1 MECCCSYFPHSQG
14 AMITL
19 DELKADIVLAGV
31 KEGINDEAIKEFA
44 VKAGAGQELLMVLLA
59 SGIAPVHGI
68 DGRIEY
74 LVQPDVK
81 EEDPEEEAVVDMK
94 QVQTFLNVTPGE
106 KIAHIIPPIPGTP
119 GKGVTGQDVP
129 PNPGKPVAIKI
140 GKNLTLEEDGT
151 IALSVPV
158 SGRELVPSPKTYK
171 VFSKS
176 EFSQSIF
183 FPEIKMKWSTR
194 FAISPNGKNTI
205 AFHEI
210 PTCAWTG
217 GHCNK
222 KGLMQTEEQLGT
234 FQSGGC
240 IRMAARDAEFL
251 YNWVEM
257 GTKVV
262 VLA

>member
-1 MECCCSYFPHSQG
+1 MQTLVKWLAPVG
-14 AMITL
+14 AVI
-19 DELKADIVLAGV
+19 IFGGV
-31 KEGINDEAIKEFA
+31 VA
-44 VKAGAGQELLMVLLA
+44 VAA
-59 SGIAPVHGI
+59 SGESSNTAAATSTTSTTVASTTTTVPVTTI
-68 DGRIEY
+68 
-74 LVQPDVK
+74 
-81 EEDPEEEAVVDMK
+81 PE
-94 QVQTFLNVTPGE
+94 TTTTTTTTTPGPTTTTVVVYSRENPRPVPE
-106 KIAHIIPPIPGTP
+106 KSGTGRRIVYANMDNWVWII
-119 GKGVTGQDVP
+119 
-129 PNPGKPVAIKI
+129 
-140 GKNLTLEEDGT
+140 EEDGT
-151 IALSVPV
+151 VALSVPV
-158 SGRELVPSPKTYK
+158 SGRQFVPTPKTYK

-240 IRMAARDAEFL
+240 IRMASRDAEFL

>member
-1 MECCCSYFPHSQG
+1 VK
-14 AMITL
+14 IKTL
-19 DELKADIVLAGV
+19 VKVLAAVAIVFIFIGV
-31 KEGINDEAIKEFA
+31 IAFA
-44 VKAGAGQELLMVLLA
+44 AFGETSNGASTTSTTSTTV
-59 SGIAPVHGI
+59 APTTTTIPVTTI
-68 DGRIEY
+68 
-74 LVQPDVK
+74 
-81 EEDPEEEAVVDMK
+81 PETTTTTAPGPTTTTVV
-94 QVQTFLNVTPGE
+94 VYSRENPRPVPE
-106 KIAHIIPPIPGTP
+106 KS
-119 GKGVTGQDVP
+119 GKGRRIVYANMDNWVW
-129 PNPGKPVAIKI
+129 II
-140 GKNLTLEEDGT
+140 EEDGT
-151 IALSVPV
+151 VALSVPV
-158 SGRELVPSPKTYK
+158 SGKKLVPKPKTYK

-217 GHCNK
+217 GHCNV

-251 YNWVEM
+251 FNWVEM
-257 GTKVV
+257 GTKVL

>member
-1 MECCCSYFPHSQG
+1 VK
-14 AMITL
+14 IKTL
-19 DELKADIVLAGV
+19 V
-31 KEGINDEAIKEFA
+31 K
-44 VKAGAGQELLMVLLA
+44 LLA
-59 SGIAPVHGI
+59 AV
-68 DGRIEY
+68 
-74 LVQPDVK
+74 
-81 EEDPEEEAVVDMK
+81 AVVFISIG
-94 QVQTFLNVTPGE
+94 VIAFAAFGETSNSASATSTTSTTVASTTTTIPVTTIPETTTTTVPGPTTTTVVVYTRENPRPVPE
-106 KIAHIIPPIPGTP
+106 KSGTGRRIVYANMDNWVWII
-119 GKGVTGQDVP
+119 
-129 PNPGKPVAIKI
+129 
-140 GKNLTLEEDGT
+140 EEDGT
-151 IALSVPV
+151 VALSVPV
-158 SGRELVPSPKTYK
+158 SGRQFVPKPKTYK

-217 GHCNK
+217 GHCNV

-240 IRMAARDAEFL
+240 IRMASRDAEFL
-251 YNWVEM
+251 FNWVEM

>member
-1 MECCCSYFPHSQG
+1 MQTLVKWLAPVG
-14 AMITL
+14 AVI
-19 DELKADIVLAGV
+19 IFGGV
-31 KEGINDEAIKEFA
+31 VA
-44 VKAGAGQELLMVLLA
+44 VAA
-59 SGIAPVHGI
+59 SGESSNEASTTSTTSTTIVSPTTTTVPVTTIPETTTTTAPGPTTTTVVVYSRENPRPVPEKSGT
-68 DGRIEY
+68 GRRI
-74 LVQPDVK
+74 VFANKANWVW
-81 EEDPEEEAVVDMK
+81 
-94 QVQTFLNVTPGE
+94 
-106 KIAHIIPPIPGTP
+106 II
-119 GKGVTGQDVP
+119 
-129 PNPGKPVAIKI
+129 
-140 GKNLTLEEDGT
+140 EEDGT
-151 IALSVPV
+151 VTLSVPV
-158 SGRELVPSPKTYK
+158 SGREFVPTPKTYK

-176 EFSQSIF
+176 EFSQSTV

-240 IRMAARDAEFL
+240 IRMASRDAEFL

>member
-1 MECCCSYFPHSQG
+1 MNFGTPRTWFAPLLAAILFMGIVAFAVSNEKGNASEAQATDIAG
-14 AMITL
+14 TTTL
-19 DELKADIVLAGV
+19 PLVLA
-31 KEGINDEAIKEFA
+31 EASTTA
-44 VKAGAGQELLMVLLA
+44 V
-59 SGIAPVHGI
+59 PVATSPATT
-68 DGRIEY
+68 
-74 LVQPDVK
+74 VP
-81 EEDPEEEAVVDMK
+81 
-94 QVQTFLNVTPGE
+94 TTT
-106 KIAHIIPPIPGTP
+106 IPTTTTTSVPVYSRENPRPLPKKT
-119 GKGVTGQDVP
+119 GKGKRIVY
-129 PNPGKPVAIKI
+129 A
-140 GKNLTLEEDGT
+140 NLDNWVWIIDENEQ
-151 IALSVPV
+151 IVLSVPV
-158 SGRELVPSPKTYK
+158 SGRKFVPKPRHYR
-171 VFSKS
+171 VFGKG

-234 FQSGGC
+234 FQRGGC
-240 IRMAARDAEFL
+240 IRMASRDAEFL
-251 YNWVEM
+251 FHFADI

>member
-1 MECCCSYFPHSQG
+1 VKTQTLVKWLAPLG
-14 AMITL
+14 AVVIFGGVVFAAL
-19 DELKADIVLAGV
+19 DESSSS
-31 KEGINDEAIKEFA
+31 
-44 VKAGAGQELLMVLLA
+44 A
-59 SGIAPVHGI
+59 SAPS
-68 DGRIEY
+68 
-74 LVQPDVK
+74 
-81 EEDPEEEAVVDMK
+81 
-94 QVQTFLNVTPGE
+94 TTSTTVTL
-106 KIAHIIPPIPGTP
+106 T
-119 GKGVTGQDVP
+119 TTTVP
-129 PNPGKPVAIKI
+129 PTTIPETTTTTIPAPTTTTVVVYSRENPMPVPEKSGTGRRIVYGNMANWVWII
-140 GKNLTLEEDGT
+140 EEDGT
-151 IALSVPV
+151 VALSVPV
-158 SGRELVPSPKTYK
+158 SGKKLVPKPKTYN

-251 YNWVEM
+251 FNWVEM

-262 VLA
+262 VLV

>member
-1 MECCCSYFPHSQG
+1 VKWLAPLG
-14 AMITL
+14 AVVIFGGVVFAAL
-19 DELKADIVLAGV
+19 DESSSS
-31 KEGINDEAIKEFA
+31 
-44 VKAGAGQELLMVLLA
+44 A
-59 SGIAPVHGI
+59 SAPS
-68 DGRIEY
+68 
-74 LVQPDVK
+74 
-81 EEDPEEEAVVDMK
+81 
-94 QVQTFLNVTPGE
+94 TTSTTVTL
-106 KIAHIIPPIPGTP
+106 T
-119 GKGVTGQDVP
+119 TTTVP
-129 PNPGKPVAIKI
+129 PTTIPETTTTTIPAPTTTTVVVYSRENPMPVPEKSGTGRRIVYGNMANWVWII
-140 GKNLTLEEDGT
+140 EEDGT
-151 IALSVPV
+151 VALSVPV
-158 SGRELVPSPKTYK
+158 SGKKLVPKPKTYN

-251 YNWVEM
+251 FNWVEM

>member
-1 MECCCSYFPHSQG
+1 MKTQ
-14 AMITL
+14 TL
-19 DELKADIVLAGV
+19 V
-31 KEGINDEAIKEFA
+31 K
-44 VKAGAGQELLMVLLA
+44 LLA
-59 SGIAPVHGI
+59 PIAAVIFFGGVIAVAASGESSNSASATSTTSTTVVPTTTTIPVTTIPETTTTTAPGPTTTTVVVYSRENPRPVPEKSGT
-68 DGRIEY
+68 GRRIVY
-74 LVQPDVK
+74 ANMDNWVW
-81 EEDPEEEAVVDMK
+81 
-94 QVQTFLNVTPGE
+94 
-106 KIAHIIPPIPGTP
+106 II
-119 GKGVTGQDVP
+119 
-129 PNPGKPVAIKI
+129 
-140 GKNLTLEEDGT
+140 EEDGT
-151 IALSVPV
+151 VALSVPV
-158 SGRELVPSPKTYK
+158 SGKKLVPKPKTYK

-217 GHCNK
+217 GHCNV

-251 YNWVEM
+251 FNWVEM

>member
-1 MECCCSYFPHSQG
+1 MKWLAPVG
-14 AMITL
+14 AVVIFG
-19 DELKADIVLAGV
+19 GV
-31 KEGINDEAIKEFA
+31 IA
-44 VKAGAGQELLMVLLA
+44 VAA
-59 SGIAPVHGI
+59 SGESSSSASAPSTTSTTV
-68 DGRIEY
+68 
-74 LVQPDVK
+74 
-81 EEDPEEEAVVDMK
+81 AS
-94 QVQTFLNVTPGE
+94 TT
-106 KIAHIIPPIPGTP
+106 TS
-119 GKGVTGQDVP
+119 VP
-129 PNPGKPVAIKI
+129 PTTIPETTTTTAPGPTTTTVVVYSRENPRPVPEKSGTGRRIVYANMANWVWII
-140 GKNLTLEEDGT
+140 EEDGT
-151 IALSVPV
+151 VTLSVPV
-158 SGRELVPSPKTYK
+158 SGRELVPKPKTYN

-251 YNWVEM
+251 FNWVEM

>member
-1 MECCCSYFPHSQG
+1 MQTHVKWLAPVG
-14 AMITL
+14 AVI
-19 DELKADIVLAGV
+19 IFGGV
-31 KEGINDEAIKEFA
+31 VA
-44 VKAGAGQELLMVLLA
+44 VAA
-59 SGIAPVHGI
+59 SGESSNTADATSTTSTTVASTTTTVPVTTI
-68 DGRIEY
+68 
-74 LVQPDVK
+74 
-81 EEDPEEEAVVDMK
+81 PETTTTTTTTPGPTTTAVV
-94 QVQTFLNVTPGE
+94 VYSRENPRPVPE
-106 KIAHIIPPIPGTP
+106 KSGTGRRIVYANMDNWVWII
-119 GKGVTGQDVP
+119 
-129 PNPGKPVAIKI
+129 
-140 GKNLTLEEDGT
+140 EEDGT
-151 IALSVPV
+151 VALSVPV
-158 SGRELVPSPKTYK
+158 SGRQFVPTPKTYK

-240 IRMAARDAEFL
+240 IRMASRDAEFL

>member
-1 MECCCSYFPHSQG
+1 MKLVAPVAAIIIFG
-14 AMITL
+14 GVITV
-19 DELKADIVLAGV
+19 A
-31 KEGINDEAIKEFA
+31 
-44 VKAGAGQELLMVLLA
+44 A
-59 SGIAPVHGI
+59 SGETSNSASATSTTSTAVAPTTTTVPVTTIPEITTTTAPVPTTTTVVVYS
-68 DGRIEY
+68 RENPR
-74 LVQPDVK
+74 LV
-81 EEDPEEEAVVDMK
+81 PEK
-94 QVQTFLNVTPGE
+94 S
-106 KIAHIIPPIPGTP
+106 
-119 GKGVTGQDVP
+119 GKGRRIVYANMDNWVW
-129 PNPGKPVAIKI
+129 II
-140 GKNLTLEEDGT
+140 EEDGT
-151 IALSVPV
+151 VALSVPV
-158 SGRELVPSPKTYK
+158 SGMKLVPKPKIYK

-217 GHCNK
+217 GQCDK

-240 IRMAARDAEFL
+240 IRMAPRDAEFL
-251 YNWVEM
+251 FNWVEM

>member
-1 MECCCSYFPHSQG
+1 VYSRENPMPVPEKSG
-14 AMITL
+14 TGRR
-19 DELKADIVLAGV
+19 IVYGNMANWV
-31 KEGINDEAIKEFA
+31 W
-44 VKAGAGQELLMVLLA
+44 
-59 SGIAPVHGI
+59 
-68 DGRIEY
+68 
-74 LVQPDVK
+74 
-81 EEDPEEEAVVDMK
+81 
-94 QVQTFLNVTPGE
+94 
-106 KIAHIIPPIPGTP
+106 II
-119 GKGVTGQDVP
+119 
-129 PNPGKPVAIKI
+129 
-140 GKNLTLEEDGT
+140 EEDGT
-151 IALSVPV
+151 VALSVPV
-158 SGRELVPSPKTYK
+158 SGKKLVPKPKTYN

-217 GHCNK
+217 GHCNV

-251 YNWVEM
+251 FNWVEM

>member
-1 MECCCSYFPHSQG
+1 MKTQ
-14 AMITL
+14 TL
-19 DELKADIVLAGV
+19 VKLVAPVAAAIIFGGV
-31 KEGINDEAIKEFA
+31 IA
-44 VKAGAGQELLMVLLA
+44 VAA
-59 SGIAPVHGI
+59 SGETSSSASATSTTSTAVAVTTTTVPVTTIPETTTTTAPVPTTTTVVVYS
-68 DGRIEY
+68 RENPR
-74 LVQPDVK
+74 LV
-81 EEDPEEEAVVDMK
+81 PEK
-94 QVQTFLNVTPGE
+94 S
-106 KIAHIIPPIPGTP
+106 
-119 GKGVTGQDVP
+119 GKGRRIVYANMDNWVW
-129 PNPGKPVAIKI
+129 II
-140 GKNLTLEEDGT
+140 EEDGT

-158 SGRELVPSPKTYK
+158 SGMKLVPKPKIYK

-217 GHCNK
+217 GQCDK

-240 IRMAARDAEFL
+240 IRMAPRDAEFL
-251 YNWVEM
+251 FNWVEM

>member
-1 MECCCSYFPHSQG
+1 MKWLAPVG
-14 AMITL
+14 AVI
-19 DELKADIVLAGV
+19 IFGGV
-31 KEGINDEAIKEFA
+31 VA
-44 VKAGAGQELLMVLLA
+44 VAA
-59 SGIAPVHGI
+59 SGKSSNEASTTSTTSTTIVSPTTTTVPVTTIPETTTTTAPGPTTTTVVVYSRENPRPVPEKSGT
-68 DGRIEY
+68 GRRI
-74 LVQPDVK
+74 VFANKANWVW
-81 EEDPEEEAVVDMK
+81 
-94 QVQTFLNVTPGE
+94 
-106 KIAHIIPPIPGTP
+106 II
-119 GKGVTGQDVP
+119 
-129 PNPGKPVAIKI
+129 
-140 GKNLTLEEDGT
+140 EEDGT
-151 IALSVPV
+151 VTLSVPV
-158 SGRELVPSPKTYK
+158 SGREFVPTPKTYK

-176 EFSQSIF
+176 EFSQSTV

-240 IRMAARDAEFL
+240 IRMASRDAEFL

>member
-1 MECCCSYFPHSQG
+1 MQTLVKWLAPVG
-14 AMITL
+14 AVI
-19 DELKADIVLAGV
+19 IFGGV
-31 KEGINDEAIKEFA
+31 IA
-44 VKAGAGQELLMVLLA
+44 VAA
-59 SGIAPVHGI
+59 SGKSSNEVSTTSTTSTTIASPTTTTIPVTTIPETTTTIAPGPTTTTVVVYSRENPRPVPEKSGT
-68 DGRIEY
+68 GRRI
-74 LVQPDVK
+74 VFANKANWVW
-81 EEDPEEEAVVDMK
+81 
-94 QVQTFLNVTPGE
+94 
-106 KIAHIIPPIPGTP
+106 II
-119 GKGVTGQDVP
+119 
-129 PNPGKPVAIKI
+129 
-140 GKNLTLEEDGT
+140 EEDGT
-151 IALSVPV
+151 VALSVPV
-158 SGRELVPSPKTYK
+158 SGREFVPTPKTYK

-176 EFSQSIF
+176 EFSQSTV

>member
-1 MECCCSYFPHSQG
+1 MK
-14 AMITL
+14 IKTL
-19 DELKADIVLAGV
+19 V
-31 KEGINDEAIKEFA
+31 K
-44 VKAGAGQELLMVLLA
+44 LLA
-59 SGIAPVHGI
+59 AVAIVFISIGVIAFAAFGETSNSASVTSTTSTTVAPTTTTIPVTTI
-68 DGRIEY
+68 
-74 LVQPDVK
+74 
-81 EEDPEEEAVVDMK
+81 PETTTTTAPGPTTTTVV
-94 QVQTFLNVTPGE
+94 VYSRENPRPVPE
-106 KIAHIIPPIPGTP
+106 KS
-119 GKGVTGQDVP
+119 GKGRRIVYANMDNWVW
-129 PNPGKPVAIKI
+129 II
-140 GKNLTLEEDGT
+140 EEDGT
-151 IALSVPV
+151 VALSVPV
-158 SGRELVPSPKTYK
+158 SGKKLVPKPKTYN

-217 GHCNK
+217 GHCNV

-251 YNWVEM
+251 FNWVEM

>member
-1 MECCCSYFPHSQG
+1 MKTQ
-14 AMITL
+14 TL
-19 DELKADIVLAGV
+19 VKLIAPIAAVIFFGGV
-31 KEGINDEAIKEFA
+31 IA
-44 VKAGAGQELLMVLLA
+44 VAA
-59 SGIAPVHGI
+59 SGESSNSASATSTTSTTVVPTTTTIPVTTIPETTTTTAPGPTTTTVVVYSRENPRPVPEKSGT
-68 DGRIEY
+68 GRRIVY
-74 LVQPDVK
+74 ANMDNWVW
-81 EEDPEEEAVVDMK
+81 
-94 QVQTFLNVTPGE
+94 
-106 KIAHIIPPIPGTP
+106 II
-119 GKGVTGQDVP
+119 
-129 PNPGKPVAIKI
+129 
-140 GKNLTLEEDGT
+140 EEDGT
-151 IALSVPV
+151 VALSVPV
-158 SGRELVPSPKTYK
+158 SGKKLVPKPKTYK

-217 GHCNK
+217 GHCNV

-251 YNWVEM
+251 FNWVEM

>member
-1 MECCCSYFPHSQG
+1 MKLVAPVAAAIIFG
-14 AMITL
+14 
-19 DELKADIVLAGV
+19 GV
-31 KEGINDEAIKEFA
+31 IA
-44 VKAGAGQELLMVLLA
+44 VAA
-59 SGIAPVHGI
+59 SGETSSSASATSTTSTAVAVTTTTVPVTTIPETTTTTAPVPTTTTVVVYS
-68 DGRIEY
+68 RENPR
-74 LVQPDVK
+74 LV
-81 EEDPEEEAVVDMK
+81 PEK
-94 QVQTFLNVTPGE
+94 S
-106 KIAHIIPPIPGTP
+106 
-119 GKGVTGQDVP
+119 GKGRRIVYANMDNWVW
-129 PNPGKPVAIKI
+129 II
-140 GKNLTLEEDGT
+140 EEDGT

-158 SGRELVPSPKTYK
+158 SGMKLVPKPKIYK

-217 GHCNK
+217 GQCDK

-240 IRMAARDAEFL
+240 IRMAPRDAEFL
-251 YNWVEM
+251 FNWVEM

>member
-1 MECCCSYFPHSQG
+1 MQTLVKWLAPVG
-14 AMITL
+14 AVI
-19 DELKADIVLAGV
+19 IFGGV
-31 KEGINDEAIKEFA
+31 VA
-44 VKAGAGQELLMVLLA
+44 VAA
-59 SGIAPVHGI
+59 SGESSNTAAATSTTSTTFAPTTTTVPVTTI
-68 DGRIEY
+68 
-74 LVQPDVK
+74 
-81 EEDPEEEAVVDMK
+81 PE
-94 QVQTFLNVTPGE
+94 TTTTTTTTTPGPTTTTVVVYSRENPRPVPE
-106 KIAHIIPPIPGTP
+106 KSGTGRRIVYANMDNWAWII
-119 GKGVTGQDVP
+119 
-129 PNPGKPVAIKI
+129 
-140 GKNLTLEEDGT
+140 EEDGT
-151 IALSVPV
+151 VALSVPV
-158 SGRELVPSPKTYK
+158 SGRQFVPTPKTYK

>member
-1 MECCCSYFPHSQG
+1 VKTQTLVKWLAPLG
-14 AMITL
+14 AVVIFGGVVFAAL
-19 DELKADIVLAGV
+19 DESSSS
-31 KEGINDEAIKEFA
+31 
-44 VKAGAGQELLMVLLA
+44 A
-59 SGIAPVHGI
+59 SAPS
-68 DGRIEY
+68 
-74 LVQPDVK
+74 
-81 EEDPEEEAVVDMK
+81 
-94 QVQTFLNVTPGE
+94 TTSTTVTL
-106 KIAHIIPPIPGTP
+106 T
-119 GKGVTGQDVP
+119 TTTVP
-129 PNPGKPVAIKI
+129 PTTIPETTTTTIPAPTTTTVVVYSRENPMPVPEKSGTGRRIVYGNMANWVWII
-140 GKNLTLEEDGT
+140 EEDGT
-151 IALSVPV
+151 VALSVPV
-158 SGRELVPSPKTYK
+158 SGKKLVPKPKTYN

-251 YNWVEM
+251 FNWVEM

>member
-1 MECCCSYFPHSQG
+1 MNFGTPRTWFAPLLAAILFMG
-14 AMITL
+14 
-19 DELKADIVLAGV
+19 IVA
-31 KEGINDEAIKEFA
+31 FA
-44 VKAGAGQELLMVLLA
+44 VSNEKGNASEAQATDAASTTIPLA
-59 SGIAPVHGI
+59 TIETPLTTVPATTTPPTTTSTTTIPATTTTAVPVYS
-68 DGRIEY
+68 RENPRP
-74 LVQPDVK
+74 L
-81 EEDPEEEAVVDMK
+81 PEK
-94 QVQTFLNVTPGE
+94 S
-106 KIAHIIPPIPGTP
+106 
-119 GKGVTGQDVP
+119 GKGKRIVY
-129 PNPGKPVAIKI
+129 A
-140 GKNLTLEEDGT
+140 NLDNWVWIIDENEQ
-151 IALSVPV
+151 IVLSVPV
-158 SGRELVPSPKTYK
+158 SGRKFVPKPRHYR
-171 VFSKS
+171 VFGKGK
-176 EFSQSIF
+176 FSQSIF

-240 IRMAARDAEFL
+240 IRMASRDAEFL
-251 YNWVEM
+251 FHFADI

>member
-1 MECCCSYFPHSQG
+1 MKLVAPVAAIIIFG
-14 AMITL
+14 GVITV
-19 DELKADIVLAGV
+19 A
-31 KEGINDEAIKEFA
+31 
-44 VKAGAGQELLMVLLA
+44 A
-59 SGIAPVHGI
+59 SGETSSSASATSTTSTAVAPTTTTVPVTTIPEITTTTAPVPTTTTVVVYS
-68 DGRIEY
+68 RENPR
-74 LVQPDVK
+74 LV
-81 EEDPEEEAVVDMK
+81 PEK
-94 QVQTFLNVTPGE
+94 S
-106 KIAHIIPPIPGTP
+106 
-119 GKGVTGQDVP
+119 GKGRRIVYANMDNWVW
-129 PNPGKPVAIKI
+129 II
-140 GKNLTLEEDGT
+140 EEDGT
-151 IALSVPV
+151 VALSVPV
-158 SGRELVPSPKTYK
+158 SGMKLVPKPKIYK

-217 GHCNK
+217 GQCDK

-240 IRMAARDAEFL
+240 IRMAPRDAEFL
-251 YNWVEM
+251 FNWVEM

>member
-1 MECCCSYFPHSQG
+1 MAPVAAIVIFG
-14 AMITL
+14 GVVFAAL
-19 DELKADIVLAGV
+19 DESSSS
-31 KEGINDEAIKEFA
+31 
-44 VKAGAGQELLMVLLA
+44 A
-59 SGIAPVHGI
+59 SA
-68 DGRIEY
+68 
-74 LVQPDVK
+74 
-81 EEDPEEEAVVDMK
+81 AS
-94 QVQTFLNVTPGE
+94 TTSTTVTS
-106 KIAHIIPPIPGTP
+106 T
-119 GKGVTGQDVP
+119 TTTVP
-129 PNPGKPVAIKI
+129 PTTIPETITTTIPAPTTTTVVVYSRENPMPVPEKSGTGRRIVYGNMANWVWII
-140 GKNLTLEEDGT
+140 EEDGT
-151 IALSVPV
+151 VALSVPV
-158 SGRELVPSPKTYK
+158 SGKKLVPKPKTYN

-251 YNWVEM
+251 FDWVEM

>member
-1 MECCCSYFPHSQG
+1 MKTQTLVKWLAPVG
-14 AMITL
+14 AVVIFG
-19 DELKADIVLAGV
+19 GV
-31 KEGINDEAIKEFA
+31 IA
-44 VKAGAGQELLMVLLA
+44 VAA
-59 SGIAPVHGI
+59 SGESSSSASAPSTTSTTV
-68 DGRIEY
+68 
-74 LVQPDVK
+74 
-81 EEDPEEEAVVDMK
+81 AS
-94 QVQTFLNVTPGE
+94 TT
-106 KIAHIIPPIPGTP
+106 TS
-119 GKGVTGQDVP
+119 VP
-129 PNPGKPVAIKI
+129 PTTIPETTTTTAPGPTTTTVVVYSRENPRPVPEKSGTGRRIVYANMANWVWII
-140 GKNLTLEEDGT
+140 EEDGT
-151 IALSVPV
+151 VTLSVPV
-158 SGRELVPSPKTYK
+158 SGRELVPKPKTYN

-251 YNWVEM
+251 FNWVEM

>member
-1 MECCCSYFPHSQG
+1 MKTQTLVKWLAPLG
-14 AMITL
+14 AVVIFGGVVFAAL
-19 DELKADIVLAGV
+19 DESSSS
-31 KEGINDEAIKEFA
+31 
-44 VKAGAGQELLMVLLA
+44 A
-59 SGIAPVHGI
+59 SAPS
-68 DGRIEY
+68 
-74 LVQPDVK
+74 
-81 EEDPEEEAVVDMK
+81 
-94 QVQTFLNVTPGE
+94 TTSTTVTL
-106 KIAHIIPPIPGTP
+106 T
-119 GKGVTGQDVP
+119 TTTVP
-129 PNPGKPVAIKI
+129 PTTIPETTTTTIPAPTTTTVVVYSRENPMPVPEKSGTGRRIVYGNMANWVWII
-140 GKNLTLEEDGT
+140 EEDGT
-151 IALSVPV
+151 VALSVPV
-158 SGRELVPSPKTYK
+158 SGKKLVPKPKTYN

-251 YNWVEM
+251 FNWVEM